1 MLPLTQLA
9 KHLFEIAPSIMNMII
24 MQKGSDDNDG
34 DNDNRPSRAVKIPK
48 SIKGVVDEDEDDGDD
63 NVEDDGGKALMS
75 LLDIS
80 LDLLSLRGKAV
91 TDDGSGASTK
101 VLLID

>member
-1 MLPLTQLA
+1 
-9 KHLFEIAPSIMNMII
+9 MNMII

-34 DNDNRPSRAVKIPK
+34 DTDNRPNRAVKIPK
-48 SIKGVVDEDEDDGDD
+48 SIKGDVVEEIKKDDDDGEEEEEDDNVEDDDDDGDND
-63 NVEDDGGKALMS
+63 NVEDDGGNALMS

-91 TDDGSGASTK
+91 TDDGNGAPTK
-101 VLLID
+101 V

>member
-1 MLPLTQLA
+1 
-9 KHLFEIAPSIMNMII
+9 MNMII

-34 DNDNRPSRAVKIPK
+34 DTDNRPNRAVKIPK
-48 SIKGVVDEDEDDGDD
+48 SIKGDVVEENKKDDDEDEDDDDDDDND
-63 NVEDDGGKALMS
+63 NVEDDGGNALMS

-91 TDDGSGASTK
+91 TDDGNGAPTK
-101 VLLID
+101 V

>member
-1 MLPLTQLA
+1 MHVTSNSAGKTSL
-9 KHLFEIAPSIMNMII
+9 EIAPSIMNMII

-34 DNDNRPSRAVKIPK
+34 DNDNRPSRAVTISKAV
-48 SIKGVVDEDEDDGDD
+48 KGDVIEENNNEDEDDND
-63 NVEDDGGKALMS
+63 EDDGGNALMS

-91 TDDGSGASTK
+91 TDDGSGASTMM
-101 VLLID
+101 V